1 VFEFLRDL
9 PVKVKAVL
17 GSVVLIG
24 SVAGLGIFALQA
36 LDFGNQGLRDFRSST
51 LPRVQTLRNVA
62 YDAMNVHADVF
73 RFVAAASSSTSKADD
88 LAERRKQIEMGMAR
102 VRRGLGR
109 VSDRPDLSPE
119 QRQVIVTSLNNW
131 GHYVRNATDVLD
143 AASVEPG
150 FAVLMLP
157 SLDQVHDAAAHEVT
171 ALTQSF
177 SEETGRTMAALL
189 EAGES
194 GMRVMVLWVLVGVGL
209 VILAIWAMTSALIKP
224 ITDVTRAIRA
234 VGAGTDADI
243 PISSR
248 KDELGE
254 MLAAVATLK
263 TNLEGRQDE
272 LRMQNAR
279 FDAALEN
286 MAQGLCMFDKDERLI
301 VCNGVYKNLYRLP
314 DDLCRPGTSLADIFA
329 HRIALGFYAPD
340 VTLDSMLTANRARNM
355 RADAN
360 VSHVELQDGRTIAIA
375 HKRMRCGGY
384 VATHED
390 VTEQKRAEARI
401 AHMARH
407 DALTDLP
414 NRVLFREHMDEALA
428 GVRRRGGPVAVLCL
442 DLDHFKQ
449 VNDTLGHPVGDAL
462 LKAVATRLQGCLRE
476 RDVMARLG
484 GDEFAIIQFGSGA
497 QEASAI
503 AQRIVESIASPFA
516 IDSHQVLVGTSIG
529 IAIAP
534 DDGLDADRL
543 LKNADMALYKAKADG
558 RGTFRFFEG
567 EMDARA
573 QQRRVLE
580 MELRSAL
587 QNGEFELC
595 YQPLVSSRT
604 REIEGFEALV
614 RWRHPERGIVSP
626 GEFIPVAEDTGLI
639 VALGEWVLRHACA
652 EAAAWGRDIK
662 LAVNISSVQFRSRT
676 LLQTVVSALASSNLP
691 ASRLEL
697 EITESVM
704 LQDSDGTLATLKS
717 LRELGVGIAVDDFG
731 TGYSSLSYLHRFPVT
746 KVKIDRSFIN
756 SIGQKKG
763 GSAVVRAVVEIA
775 RSLKMIATAEGVE
788 TEHQLAKLCKI
799 GCDQAQGYL
808 FSPPVAAGRARELLR
823 ELRKVA

>member
-1 VFEFLRDL
+1 VFEFFRDL
-9 PVKVKAVL
+9 PVNVKAVL
-17 GSVVLIG
+17 GSAVLIV
-24 SVAGLGIFALQA
+24 SVAGLGFFALQA
-36 LDFGNQGLRDFRSST
+36 LDFGNQGLRNFRSST
-51 LPRVQTLRNVA
+51 LPRVQALRNIA

-73 RFVAAASSSTSKADD
+73 RFVALASGSTPEAEDFAA
-88 LAERRKQIEMGMAR
+88 RRRQIWIGMER
-102 VRRGLGR
+102 VRTGLKG
-109 VSDRPDLSPE
+109 VSVRADLSPE
-119 QRQVIVTSLNNW
+119 QRQVILRSVINW
-131 GHYVRNATDVLD
+131 GDYIMNANDVLD
-143 AASVEPG
+143 SASVEPSV
-150 FAVLMLP
+150 AVRMLP

-171 ALTQSF
+171 TLTQSF

-189 EAGES
+189 QAGES
-194 GMRVMVLWVLVGVGL
+194 GMRVMALWVFAGVGL
-209 VILAIWAMTSALIKP
+209 VVLGIWGMTGTLIKP
-224 ITDVTRAIRA
+224 IMAVTRAMSA
-234 VGAGTDADI
+234 VAAGADAEI
-243 PISSR
+243 ALTSR
-248 KDELGE
+248 RDELGE
-254 MLAAVATLK
+254 MLAAVATFK
-263 TNLEGRQDE
+263 ANLERRQDE

-314 DDLCRPGTSLADIFA
+314 DHLCDPGTSLSDIFA

-340 VTLDSMLTANRARNM
+340 VTLDAMLIANRARNTQS
-355 RADAN
+355 DAN
-360 VSHVELQDGRTIAIA
+360 VSHVDLQDGRTIAIA

-414 NRVLFREHMDEALA
+414 NRVLFRERMDEALT
-428 GVRRRGGPVAVLCL
+428 GVRRRGSPVAVLCL

-476 RDVMARLG
+476 RDAMARLG

-497 QEASAI
+497 TEASTL
-503 AQRIVESIASPFA
+503 AQRIVASITSPFE
-516 IDSHQVLVGTSIG
+516 IEGHQVLVGTSIG

-534 DDGLDADRL
+534 DDGLDADQL

-573 QQRRVLE
+573 QQRRLLE
-580 MELRSAL
+580 MQLRAAL

-595 YQPLVSSRT
+595 YQPLVATRT

-614 RWRHPERGIVSP
+614 RWRHPEKGIVSP
-626 GEFIPVAEDTGLI
+626 SEFISVAEDTGLI
-639 VALGEWVLRHACA
+639 VPLGEWVLRQACA
-652 EAAAWGRDIK
+652 DAAAWGSDIK
-662 LAVNISSVQFRSRT
+662 LAVNISSVQFRSKN
-676 LLQTVVSALASSNLP
+676 LLQTVVSALASSGLA

-704 LQDSDGTLATLKS
+704 LQDSEGTLATLTQ
-717 LRELGVGIAVDDFG
+717 LRELGVGIAMDDFG
-731 TGYSSLSYLHRFPVT
+731 TGYSSLSYLHRFPIT
-746 KVKIDRSFIN
+746 KIKIDRSFIS

-763 GSAVVRAVVEIA
+763 GSAVIRAVVQIA

-788 TEHQLAKLCKI
+788 TEYQIAKLNAI

-808 FSPPVAAGRARELLR
+808 FSPPITAVEVRGLLPKLRDVA
-823 ELRKVA
+823 